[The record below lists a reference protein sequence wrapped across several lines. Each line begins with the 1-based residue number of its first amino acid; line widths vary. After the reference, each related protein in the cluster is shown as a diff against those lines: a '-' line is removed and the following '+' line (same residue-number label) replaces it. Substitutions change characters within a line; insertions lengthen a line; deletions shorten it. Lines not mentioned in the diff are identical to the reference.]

1 MTVLKAVLTGQTP
14 GPDPAVAAV
23 KSYRYLR
30 LAMVGMVLGL
40 GVAVARE
47 AVRVGDC
54 LQTSLSGYYYTP
66 VQNFFVGAL
75 VTIGVCLVAL
85 KGNTDWEDVLLNFA
99 GICAPFV
106 ALVPTPHTGDCGTT
120 TGTFNRDLNVDNNVF
135 ALLVVIGAVLVLLPV
150 LMWRSRADRPHDAP
164 PTKVEILGYA
174 ESVLLYL
181 AAVAVF
187 WLQRDWFDE
196 YGHPVAA
203 IAMFVFIF
211 ANVVVNAFNIYYQR
225 RDTADPVRKMNRY
238 AWIALAM
245 VVCALGNWG
254 LKKAGFGHWVLT
266 IEASLITCF
275 AVFWVFQTWEL
286 WDQGL
291 RTEEVDASDRE
302 PDPGPAAT
310 PMIRTA

>member
-1 MTVLKAVLTGQTP
+1 MAMGWLGQIGTGQTP

-30 LAMVGMVLGL
+30 LAMVGMVVGL
-40 GVAVARE
+40 GVAVIHEAAR
-47 AVRVGDC
+47 VQDC

-106 ALVPTPHTGDCGTT
+106 ALVPTPNTGDCGTVT
-120 TGTFNRDLNVDNNVF
+120 DVVNRDLNVENNVF
-135 ALLVVIGAVLVLLPV
+135 ALIVVIGAMLALLPV
-150 LMWRSRADRPHDAP
+150 LMWRPRTHRPQDP
-164 PTKVEILGYA
+164 RPTQVETLGYA
-174 ESVLLYL
+174 ESVLLYI
-181 AAVAVF
+181 AAVGVF
-187 WLQRDWFDE
+187 FLQPEWFDD

-211 ANVVVNAFNIYYQR
+211 CNVVVNARNIYVER
-225 RDTADPVRKMNRY
+225 KETDAPVGRLNRY
-238 AWIALAM
+238 TWVAIAMLI
-245 VVCALGNWG
+245 CALGNWA
-254 LKKAGFGHWVLT
+254 LKEGGFGHWVLT

-291 RTEEVDASDRE
+291 RTEPDRPE
-302 PDPGPAAT
+302 DTVREKALET
-310 PMIRTA
+310 V